1 MLAPHN
7 SSLQEYKLGAVGIF
21 THAARE
27 MAKRRHYDQM
37 RQIVDCVVKI
47 GMGSDETIDEIVG
60 ACLLVI
66 ADNPS
71 EVILLYIDSLS
82 VCNC

>member
-1 MLAPHN
+1 
-7 SSLQEYKLGAVGIF
+7 
-21 THAARE
+21 
-27 MAKRRHYDQM
+27 MAKRRYYDQM

-47 GMGSDETIDEIVG
+47 GMGNDNVIDEIVG

-71 EVILLYIDSLS
+71 EVYIYSRNTLPSTLFTILPIKHYSKL
-82 VCNC
+82 